1 MGELT
6 QPYISKLTSLKGS
19 IGSIAKQ
26 IVIDNSEK
34 IMNLLRFG
42 QLALGKNSLGSP
54 LAFRQGAQSGTGF
67 YSDAT
72 PDYVD
77 IYKKAVGNVAQPKA
91 PGSPYNFQWSG
102 ETFAFMDVSV
112 KTSDYEIF
120 SKTSKFNLLKSIY
133 GEEAFELSKEHND
146 FINNEIIIPELAKHI
161 LSNFTN
167 I

>member
-1 MGELT
+1 MGKLT
-6 QPYISKLTSLKGS
+6 QSYVTKLNTLKRS
-19 IGSIAKQ
+19 IGAIAKK
-26 IVIDNSEK
+26 IVIDNSDK

-42 QLALGKNSLGSP
+42 QLAIGKNSLGRP
-54 LAFRQGAQSGTGF
+54 LSFSHGRGGTGK

-72 PDYVD
+72 PDYVK
-77 IYKKAVGNVAQPKA
+77 IYEAATSRSVVQPKS

-112 KTSDYEIF
+112 KTTDYEIF
-120 SKTSKFNLLKSIY
+120 SKTSKFNLLKDIY

-146 FINNEIIIPELAKHI
+146 FINEEIILPGIAKHI
-161 LSNFTN
+161 LTEFTN